1 MTVDARPRFGTV
13 EELLE
18 EARSRIERLTPVQ
31 AHAAVGQG
39 ATIVDIRPAWQRAA
53 DGEVPGSLIVERNH
67 LEWRL
72 HPASD
77 ARLVSAGTSHRWIVL
92 CTEGYTSSL
101 AAASLR
107 SLGIDAADVDGGI
120 HAWRRAGLPI
130 AAGPTPVETVVQPDP
145 LMHHSPAPDGVALAE
160 ERRGAP

>member
-1 MTVDARPRFGTV
+1 MSLTEAPRFASL
-13 EELLE
+13 EQLLDD
-18 EARSRIERLTPVQ
+18 ARSRIERLTPVQ
-31 AHAAVGQG
+31 AQRAAARG
-39 ATIVDIRPAWQRAA
+39 ATIVDIRPAWQRAV
-53 DGEVPGSLIVERNH
+53 DGEVPGSLIIERNH

-77 ARLVSAGTSHRWIVL
+77 ARLASVGASHRWIVL

-107 SLGIDAADVDGGI
+107 SLGIDASDVDGGI

-130 AAGPTPVETVVQPDP
+130 AAGPTPVETVVQPDRPTP
-145 LMHHSPAPDGVALAE
+145 LPQPLPPTPT
-160 ERRGAP
+160 R

>member
-1 MTVDARPRFGTV
+1 MIVDAEPRYGSV
-13 EELLE
+13 DELLR
-18 EARSRIERLTPVQ
+18 EARSQIDRLTPEQ
-31 AHAAVGQG
+31 AHRAAGRG
-39 ATIVDIRPAWQRAA
+39 ARIVDIRPAWQRAT
-53 DGEVPGSLIVERNH
+53 DGEVPGSVVIERNH

-77 ARLVSAGTSHRWIVL
+77 ARLPSAGSTRRWIIL

-107 SLGIDAADVDGGI
+107 SLGIDACDVDGGI

-130 AAGPTPVETVVQPDP
+130 AAGPTPLETVVQPDP
-145 LMHHSPAPDGVALAE
+145 SLHPSPAPDGVALAE